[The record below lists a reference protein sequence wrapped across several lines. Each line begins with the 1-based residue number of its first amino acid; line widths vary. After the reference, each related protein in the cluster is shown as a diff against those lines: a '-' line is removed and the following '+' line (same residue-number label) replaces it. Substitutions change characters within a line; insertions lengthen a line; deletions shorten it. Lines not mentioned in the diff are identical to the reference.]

1 MGSLLAAW
9 NFQGGNRPLEIPG
22 GKQARKWALIPKP
35 YPYRFMIDL
44 KEEQSNEYLKK
55 VSAMAQRAGCQV
67 NIVRY
72 LFASAM
78 VFV

>member
-1 MGSLLAAW
+1 
-9 NFQGGNRPLEIPG
+9 
-22 GKQARKWALIPKP
+22 
-35 YPYRFMIDL
+35 MIDL
-44 KEEQSNEYLKK
+44 KEEQSNEYLNK

-67 NIVRY
+67 NIVHN